1 MLQTS
6 INGLKMGFAQVN
18 FRIPQELKDKLEQAA
33 KDSGRSITAELV
45 TRLERSFDESTNV
58 IGIFNQ
64 DELKELAI
72 EIAKLLS
79 DNRDLSQEFI
89 QIINSPNK
97 KPTG

>member
-1 MLQTS
+1 MAR
-6 INGLKMGFAQVN
+6 NDPQVN

>member
-1 MLQTS
+1 MAR
-6 INGLKMGFAQVN
+6 NDPQVN

-79 DNRDLSQEFI
+79 DNRELSQEFI
-89 QIINSPNK
+89 QIINSANK
-97 KPTG
+97 KPTS

>member
-1 MLQTS
+1 
-6 INGLKMGFAQVN
+6 MGFAQVN

-45 TRLERSFDESTNV
+45 TRLDRSFDESTNV

-79 DNRDLSQEFI
+79 DNHELSQEFI

-97 KPTG
+97 KPT

>member
-1 MLQTS
+1 MAR
-6 INGLKMGFAQVN
+6 NDPQVN

-79 DNRDLSQEFI
+79 DNRELSQEFI

-97 KPTG
+97 KPTA

>member
-1 MLQTS
+1 MAR
-6 INGLKMGFAQVN
+6 NDPQVN

-79 DNRDLSQEFI
+79 DNRELSQEFI

-97 KPTG
+97 NPTV

>member
-1 MLQTS
+1 MATIQFNLRVS
-6 INGLKMGFAQVN
+6 E
-18 FRIPQELKDKLEQAA
+18 ELKQKIEEASKL
-33 KDSGRSITAELV
+33 SGRSINSEAV
-45 TRLERSFDESTNV
+45 NRLERSFDESTNV

-79 DNRDLSQEFI
+79 DNRELSQEFI

-97 KPTG
+97 KPTV

>member
-1 MLQTS
+1 MAR
-6 INGLKMGFAQVN
+6 NDPQVN

-79 DNRDLSQEFI
+79 DNRELSQEFI

-97 KPTG
+97 KPTT

>member
-1 MLQTS
+1 
-6 INGLKMGFAQVN
+6 MGFAQVN

-79 DNRDLSQEFI
+79 DNRELSQEFI

-97 KPTG
+97 KPTS